1 LGLDV
6 SQFLDRCRHRLGLPL
21 QNNQSNPG
29 QSTDE
34 FDAAS
39 EREKLLED
47 MTPMD
52 FVQIL
57 KKHVYVDIRNK

>member
-39 EREKLLED
+39 EREKLLDE
-47 MTPMD
+47 MD

-57 KKHVYVDIRNK
+57 KKHVYVDIHNK